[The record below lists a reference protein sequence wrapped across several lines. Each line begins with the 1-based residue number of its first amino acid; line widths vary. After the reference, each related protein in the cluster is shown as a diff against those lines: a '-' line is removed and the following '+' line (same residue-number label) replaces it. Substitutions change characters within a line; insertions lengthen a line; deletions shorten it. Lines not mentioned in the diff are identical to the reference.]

1 MRTLFATQFCYIPI
15 SLRKDKILIN
25 SYLLVHIRFKGQIL
39 IQQGWKDLL
48 DNILRCELLVLVDDL
63 SYLRKLIA
71 LTGKMTTDFPWLG
84 LQQLSLVRAMTTDF
98 PW

>member
-1 MRTLFATQFCYIPI
+1 MRTLFATQFCTLPIPQQ
-15 SLRKDKILIN
+15 KDKILFN
-25 SYLLVHIRFKGQIL
+25 RKVP
-39 IQQGWKDLL
+39 L
-48 DNILRCELLVLVDDL
+48 DSVLRCEILVLVEDF